1 MSHAH
6 REEFDGP
13 WWRYPLLRNGLIAAV
28 LAAIGFILESQELV
42 SPRGSPVLY
51 LVAIPLAGYH
61 WAREAIEDLIRDY
74 SVGIDLLMLTAMIG
88 ASLLGLLNEAAAL
101 AVLYALAEGLEDFT
115 YARTRSAIRGLL
127 SLAPKTAR
135 VVRDGI
141 EGEIPAEALSV
152 GDRFLVRA
160 GESFAT
166 DGLIRLGRST
176 VDESAVT
183 GESIPIEKE
192 IGDPVYAGTLN
203 QVGAIE
209 VEATA
214 AFVDN
219 TLSKVIHLVEAAQT
233 EKGRAQQWVERF
245 GHRYS
250 PIVLASSLGLLLIPA
265 ILSLPFAPWAHR
277 AVVLLVAAAPCAL
290 VISTPIAMAAG
301 IARAGRRGILVKGGA
316 HLEHLAQIRMV
327 AFDKTGT
334 LTEGRPR
341 VTNAIPLDTDL
352 ERLLAIASGIERLS
366 EHPLARAV
374 VAAAKEH
381 GVIPLEASDSRALSG
396 AGTEAIVKGASWYVG
411 SPALF
416 RDRGHDLTP
425 HEEIVRRLEEEGK
438 TTVLV
443 GTDRVIA
450 GVLAIRDT
458 IRPTAAAAVRSLQAS
473 GFHVAMLTG
482 DNPRTAQEV
491 ARLVGIDDVQASL
504 KPGDKLSAL
513 AGYERRWPGGVLMVG
528 DGVNDAPAL
537 AAASCGIAMGAVA
550 SDAAIEAAD
559 VALMSNDLSQVS
571 EALSIARQ
579 VQRVS
584 RQNVVFSLTLLAV
597 LIPAALFNL
606 LGVAAAV
613 AAHEAGELIAVANG
627 LRAGRQRGISS

>member
-1 MSHAH
+1 MSHSEH
-6 REEFDGP
+6 DGFDGP
-13 WWRYPLLRNGLIAAV
+13 WWRYPLLRNGLVAGA
-28 LAAIGFILESQELV
+28 LAAIGFVLESRDLLV
-42 SPRGSPVLY
+42 PWGPRALY
-51 LVAIPLAGYH
+51 LIAMPLAGYH
-61 WAREAIEDLIRDY
+61 WAREAVEELVRERA
-74 SVGIDLLMLTAMIG
+74 VGIDLLMLAAMVG

-101 AVLYALAEGLEDFT
+101 AVLYAVAEGLEDYT

-135 VVRDGI
+135 VLRGQT
-141 EGEIPAEALSV
+141 ESEIPAESLAV
-152 GDRFLVRA
+152 GDRFLIRP

-166 DGLIRLGRST
+166 DGVIRVGRST

-183 GESIPIEKE
+183 GESVPVEKE
-192 IGDPVYAGTLN
+192 TGDPVYAGTLN
-203 QVGAIE
+203 QLGAIE

-219 TLSKVIHLVEAAQT
+219 TLSKVIHLVEMAQT

-245 GHRYS
+245 GRRYS
-250 PIVLASSLGLLLIPA
+250 PVVLAASAALLVVPL
-265 ILSLPFAPWAHR
+265 LFSVPFAEWARR

-316 HLEHLAQIRMV
+316 HLEHLARIQIV

-341 VTNAIPLDTDL
+341 VTDAIALGTDL
-352 ERLLAIASGIERLS
+352 ERLLAIAAGLERFS
-366 EHPLARAV
+366 EHPLARAIV
-374 VAAAKEH
+374 DEAAER
-381 GVIPLEASDSRALSG
+381 GVEPLEATGSKALAG
-396 AGTEAIVKGASWYVG
+396 AGTEAIVMGATWYAG

-416 RDRGHDLTP
+416 RTRDHDLAE
-425 HEEIVRRLEEEGK
+425 HEPLISRLEAEGK

-450 GVLAIRDT
+450 GVIALRDT
-458 IRPTAAAAVRSLQAS
+458 LRPTAAEAVRQLRAA
-473 GFHVAMLTG
+473 GLHVAMLTG
-482 DNPRTAQEV
+482 DNPRTASAV
-491 ARLVGIDDVQASL
+491 AALVGIDDVQASL
-504 KPGDKLSAL
+504 KPDDKLRAV
-513 AGYERRWPGGVLMVG
+513 AAYEERAPGAVLMVG

-537 AAASCGIAMGAVA
+537 AAASCGVAMGAIG

-559 VALMSNDLSQVS
+559 VALMASDLTKVP
-571 EALSIARQ
+571 EALSLARQ
-579 VQRVS
+579 VRGVS
-584 RQNVVFSLTLLAV
+584 RQNVVFSIALLVV
-597 LIPAALFNL
+597 LIPAALFDV

-613 AAHEAGELIAVANG
+613 VAHEVGELVAVANG
-627 LRAGRQRGISS
+627 LRAGRA

>member
-1 MSHAH
+1 MSHEH
-6 REEFDGP
+6 ETEFEGP
-13 WWRYPLLRNGLIAAV
+13 WWRYPLIRNGLIAGA
-28 LAAIGFILESQELV
+28 LAALGYVLEVRDLGTPWT
-42 SPRGSPVLY
+42 PRVLY
-51 LVAIPLAGYH
+51 LIAMPLAGYH
-61 WAREAIEDLIRDY
+61 WAREAIETLVRERTI
-74 SVGIDLLMLTAMIG
+74 GIDLLMLAAMVG

-101 AVLYALAEGLEDFT
+101 AVLYAIAEGLEDYT

-135 VVRDGI
+135 VIRDGAEI
-141 EGEIPAEALSV
+141 EIPAESLVLA
-152 GDRFLVRA
+152 DRFLVRP

-166 DGLIRLGRST
+166 DGIIRVGEST

-183 GESIPIEKE
+183 GESLPIEKKC
-192 IGDPVYAGTLN
+192 GDPVYAGTLN

-219 TLSKVIHLVEAAQT
+219 TLSKVIHLVETAQT
-233 EKGRAQQWVERF
+233 EKGRTQQWVERF
-245 GHRYS
+245 GRRYS
-250 PIVLASSLGLLLIPA
+250 PAVLAVSGTLLLVPV
-265 ILSLPFAPWAHR
+265 LFSLPFDAWAHR

-301 IARAGRRGILVKGGA
+301 IARAGRRGILVKGGV

-341 VTNAIPLDTDL
+341 VTNAIPIETDL
-352 ERLLAIASGIERLS
+352 ERLLAIASALERFS
-366 EHPLARAV
+366 EHPLARAI
-374 VAAAKEH
+374 VAVAEEH
-381 GVIPLEASDSRALSG
+381 GVMPLEATDSKALAG
-396 AGTEAIVKGASWYVG
+396 AGTEAVIKGATWYVG

-416 RDRGHDLTP
+416 RERGHGIGA
-425 HEEIVRRLEEEGK
+425 HEALILRLEEEGK

-450 GVLAIRDT
+450 GILALQDT
-458 IRPTAAAAVRSLQAS
+458 IRSTSAEAVRKLHDA
-473 GFHVAMLTG
+473 GLHVAMVTG
-482 DNPRTAQEV
+482 DNLRTAKAI
-491 ARLVGIDDVQASL
+491 ARMVGIDDVQASL
-504 KPGDKLSAL
+504 KPADKLRAL
-513 AGYERRWPGGVLMVG
+513 AAFEERRPGGVLMVG

-537 AAASCGIAMGAVA
+537 AAATCGIAMGAIG

-559 VALMSNDLSQVS
+559 VALMSNDLTKVP
-571 EALSIARQ
+571 EALVLAQQ
-579 VQRVS
+579 VRGVS
-584 RQNVVFSLTLLAV
+584 RQNIAFSIALLIV
-597 LIPAALFNL
+597 LIPAALFDV

-613 AAHEAGELIAVANG
+613 AAHEVGELVAVANG
-627 LRAGRQRGISS
+627 LRAGRT